1 MVELS
6 VDIVLA
12 VVYDFI
18 ITSAYDFGLRHLSID
33 PFLCLLGGNVVAFNY
48 ALYAQW
54 GGGGDADNEMDWGAT
69 DEVAVEEDC
78 AFEPIEPGCFEI
90 AGYGGVDDVV
100 DGAGVPAV
108 FENEAG
114 KNLLL
119 QLVVSV
125 KFRSHELA

>member
-33 PFLCLLGGNVVAFNY
+33 PFLCLLGGNVVA
-48 ALYAQW
+48 
-54 GGGGDADNEMDWGAT
+54 DNEMDWGAS

-100 DGAGVPAV
+100 DGAGVLAV

-125 KFRSHELA
+125 KFRPHELA

>member
-18 ITSAYDFGLRHLSID
+18 ITSAYAFGLRHLSID

-48 ALYAQW
+48 AFYAQW

-78 AFEPIEPGCFEI
+78 AFEPIEPGCFES
-90 AGYGGVDDVV
+90 
-100 DGAGVPAV
+100 AGVPAV